1 MGGKQT
7 QTRRNQTQNIFDG
20 CEGFSRE
27 NREWRGQEENCRECI
42 SKQRISLEQRGGF
55 PETDMMMRTMAT
67 EQEKANHA
75 GRGGSSATKGA
86 HPGYYLLRDAFLR
99 VTYHNGSK
107 LFLKISNP

>member
-1 MGGKQT
+1 
-7 QTRRNQTQNIFDG
+7 
-20 CEGFSRE
+20 
-27 NREWRGQEENCRECI
+27 
-42 SKQRISLEQRGGF
+42 
-55 PETDMMMRTMAT
+55 MMMRAMAT

-86 HPGYYLLRDAFLR
+86 HPGYYLLQDAFLR